1 MNSEEKEK
9 KEDEKSIE
17 ELMAQKMNER
27 NNMFD
32 GMDYVTET
40 YNNLP
45 EFDVTK
51 QKNLNTFSNTYN
63 AEIPDEWLKK
73 KKDEPEFFIEFENK
87 ERIQIEMNGMLECNP
102 PILKFLNEYDN
113 TTIPYEWI
121 EDKNV
126 KLLIK
131 IKDKE
136 FTYIFDE
143 QYLYTANIGVEDER
157 LKEMRELIGNV
168 ICTKTETLFVALTM
182 SGFYD
187 NIKVKDDTH
196 RKLIF
201 AYHGDK
207 VVFRQGSFRMIF
219 DDTYNEMYPN
229 KK

>member
-1 MNSEEKEK
+1 MNTEK
-9 KEDEKSIE
+9 KEQEEKSLE
-17 ELMAQKMNER
+17 ELIAQKMNER
-27 NNMFD
+27 NTMLD

-45 EFDVTK
+45 DFDVTK
-51 QKNLNTFSNTYN
+51 QKNPNTFSNSYN

-73 KKDEPEFFIEFENK
+73 NKDEPEFFIEFENK
-87 ERIQIEMNGMLECNP
+87 ERIQIEKNGMFECNP

-121 EDKNV
+121 EDKQV

-131 IKDKE
+131 IKEKE

-143 QYLYTANIGVEDER
+143 QYLYTAKISVEDER

-168 ICTKTETLFVALTM
+168 ICTKTETKFVALTM

-201 AYHGDK
+201 AYHVDK
-207 VVFRQGSFRMIF
+207 VVFRQGAFRMIF
-219 DDTYNEMYPN
+219 DDTYNEMFPKN
-229 KK
+229 